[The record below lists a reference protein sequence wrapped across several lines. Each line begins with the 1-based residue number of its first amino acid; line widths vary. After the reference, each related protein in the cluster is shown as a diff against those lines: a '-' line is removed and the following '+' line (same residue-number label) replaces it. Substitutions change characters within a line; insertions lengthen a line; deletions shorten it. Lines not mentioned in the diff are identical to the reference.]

1 MADEKRS
8 LLEQKQELYAS
19 GKLKGVSIS
28 LTKKCNLGGFENFDI
43 VLTYNLEGVTLDEER
58 SAFDVLRAT
67 VKSQEDRTKDFFKN
81 GK

>member
-28 LTKKCNLGGFENFDI
+28 LTKKCNLGGYENFDI